1 MQVITSILASIG
13 EVLTSVFGVVADVFE
28 GVLTI
33 FYTPGAEGVAGSL
46 TFLGEVIAFTMGATL
61 AGIGIYVVIKL
72 LKSAIGRIGSGVR
85 NTRA

>member
-13 EVLTSVFGVVADVFE
+13 EVLTSVFVVVGDVFE

-33 FYTPGAEGVAGSL
+33 FYTPGADGVAGNL